1 MNFHPALP
9 LESQRKVAELFSKL
23 EITVPKPALICP
35 IELELEPNS
44 DWFDIRDLDVKV
56 SFDNSNDE
64 LAQLRRLFVKPVT
77 FIGGG
82 PGDPDLITVAGMKAL
97 QECEVCFY
105 DALIDQALLSY
116 LPKHAEAVYV
126 GKRAHNHSTK
136 QKEICRLLQNA
147 ARNGLRVVRLKGGDS
162 GIFGRLT
169 EEVEAL
175 TELQIPF
182 KVIPGISSFIAAT
195 TGTGLLLTRRDIARG
210 FRIQTP
216 RGSEGS
222 ITLPNKTNLPATE
235 VFFMAISCMKDLA
248 DTLIE
253 SGRDAETPVS
263 IIFSAGTADTKVVSG
278 NLRTIYQ
285 NVENADLATPKPPG
299 LIIVG
304 DTADAKYLYKNFSPL
319 FKKRIF
325 IGEFTKENSLL
336 VRDFGAIPVS
346 EKSGSD
352 YDLSNFEN
360 IESFCSAL
368 LKLADKHL

>member
-9 LESQRKVAELFSKL
+9 LESQHKVAEFFSKI
-23 EITVPKPALICP
+23 EVTIPDSAQICP
-35 IELELEPNS
+35 IELELEPNL

-263 IIFSAGTADTKVVSG
+263 IIFSAGTADTKIVSG

-285 NVENADLATPKPPG
+285 NVENADLSTPKPPG

-346 EKSGSD
+346 EKSDSD

-368 LKLADKHL
+368 LKLANKHL